1 MTDIN
6 ANMLN
11 VIICIVL
18 ATFISC
24 TSIFNDAVDDT
35 VDSLEDS
42 NKVLIDS
49 NLKMYDDIK
58 AAKVPDSIKIIAD
71 SLLYANEG
79 VNALIDQFKEEISNL
94 TLVGRGSEHAQ
105 QIFTSPYSFAALTY
119 ELSNVDA
126 RTSVI
131 MNDSTRK
138 LTLDS
143 VLATIRSMS
152 TDSLWLKK
160 HVEGS
165 QTNRIVLLLS
175 EFQTS
180 SSTATN
186 LALRELRQ

>member
-1 MTDIN
+1 MKDIN
-6 ANMLN
+6 AHMLK

-35 VDSLEDS
+35 VDSLEES

-49 NLKMYDDIK
+49 NLKIHADIK
-58 AAKVPDSIKIIAD
+58 SAEVPDSIKILMAD

-79 VNALIDQFKEEISNL
+79 VNSMIEQFKEEISNL
-94 TLVGRGSEHAQ
+94 TLVCRGSEHAQ
-105 QIFTSPYSFAALTY
+105 QIFSSPYTFAALTY

-126 RTSVI
+126 KTSAI
-131 MNDSTRK
+131 MANSPRK

-143 VLATIRSMS
+143 ILATIRSIS
-152 TDSLWLKK
+152 ADSLWLKK
-160 HVEGS
+160 HGGS

-175 EFQTS
+175 DLQTS
-180 SSTATN
+180 SSNATN